1 MIRARKEDI
10 MKELFNIEPHQNGPG
25 FLMRLKTG
33 KIDVPDDRGGYIIS
47 SGCGSG
53 KTESIKSLIRNKYNE
68 GILYCVDTREEL
80 DKMYNWIIDNLVN
93 TDSGLKREDVMIIS
107 SDDEHCISLSEY
119 KDNPEIIMQKKILL
133 ITHVRFWT
141 DLINFFLIYKPIS
154 GVDVFDGDFKKLMTR
169 EDLRGYI
176 VFDETPTF
184 IKPFAVFSP
193 VMMGNFI
200 KVDNNG
206 EMVCKSES
214 EIRSFYNKFI
224 KDTPSDIFNHKYRIG
239 RIKKEVA
246 LNMIPRK
253 ISSWLKSEN
262 KNFEISFYPIDLC
275 FKDIT
280 IGTHI
285 LIFEGVGD
293 VLFKGADNYKLL
305 DTAAKYNTKTTF
317 TKLDLYLKRNRIDED
332 IFSKAMD
339 KLKKIIT
346 VPTLIVSWKDV
357 NREKTEP
364 GCSLFRRKIMDE
376 LTIRN
381 IDSRLFHVTYY
392 GANDNKSTNSF
403 RDFKQVILLGDWSL
417 PNTESAKIRRAF
429 GTGTEIEDLKDWYF
443 VQLISRIGIRK
454 HIEGDT
460 YNVFYTSDFGDEFI
474 ERLSSYINDNV
485 ITNKTVS
492 PINDWEKVIDSMK
505 FRKNIKEEIKK
516 LVMNDKELQEAI
528 VCRKDYSINVTFD
541 YLEGIGIKRNSRERR
556 NYKTLADNLMLLNVF
571 LEIS

>member
-1 MIRARKEDI
+1 

-33 KIDVPDDRGGYIIS
+33 EIDVPDDRGGYIIS

-53 KTESIKSLIRNKYNE
+53 KTESIKSLIRNKYDD

-80 DKMYNWIIDNLVN
+80 EKMYRWIIDNLV
-93 TDSGLKREDVMIIS
+93 DVMPGLKKEDVMIIS
-107 SDDEHCISLSEY
+107 SDDEHYISLSEY

-154 GVDVFDGDFKKLMTR
+154 GVDVFDGDFRKLMTR
-169 EDLRGYI
+169 KDLRGYI
-176 VFDETPTF
+176 IFDETPTF

-317 TKLDLYLKRNRIDED
+317 TKLDLCLKRNRIDED
-332 IFSKAMD
+332 MFSKAMD
-339 KLKKIIT
+339 ELKKIIT

-460 YNVFYTSDFGDEFI
+460 YSVFYTSDFGDEFI

-505 FRKNIKEEIKK
+505 FRKNIKEEIKM

-528 VCRKDYSINVTFD
+528 VCRKDYNINVTFD

>member
-1 MIRARKEDI
+1 

-33 KIDVPDDRGGYIIS
+33 EIDVPDDRGGYIIS

-53 KTESIKSLIRNKYNE
+53 KTESIKSLIRNKYDD

-80 DKMYNWIIDNLVN
+80 DKMYRWIIENLVN
-93 TDSGLKREDVMIIS
+93 TGSGLKREDVMIIS
-107 SDDEHCISLSEY
+107 SDDEHYISLSEY

-154 GVDVFDGDFKKLMTR
+154 GVDVFDGDFRKLMTR
-169 EDLRGYI
+169 KDLRGYI

-200 KVDNNG
+200 KMDNNG

-224 KDTPSDIFNHKYRIG
+224 KDTPSDIFNHKYKIG

-317 TKLDLYLKRNRIDED
+317 TKLDLCLKRNRIDED
-332 IFSKAMD
+332 MFSKAMD
-339 KLKKIIT
+339 ELKKIIT

-364 GCSLFRRKIMDE
+364 GCSLFRRKIMDA

-381 IDSRLFHVTYY
+381 IAPSLFHVTYY

-460 YNVFYTSDFGDEFI
+460 YSVFYTSDFGDEFI

-505 FRKNIKEEIKK
+505 FRKNIKDEIKI

-528 VCRKDYSINVTFD
+528 VCRKDYRINVTFD

>member
-1 MIRARKEDI
+1 
-10 MKELFNIEPHQNGPG
+10 MKELFNIEPHNTGPG

-33 KIDVPDDRGGYIIS
+33 EIDVPDDRGGYIIS

-53 KTESIKSLIRNKYNE
+53 KTESIKSLIRNKYND

-80 DKMYNWIIDNLVN
+80 DKMYNWIIDNLVGVMP
-93 TDSGLKREDVMIIS
+93 GLKKEDVMIIS

-169 EDLRGYI
+169 KDLRGYI
-176 VFDETPTF
+176 IFDETPTF

-206 EMVCKSES
+206 EMVCKPES
-214 EIRSFYNKFI
+214 EIMSFYNKFI
-224 KDTPSDIFNHKYRIG
+224 KDTPSDIFNHKYKIG

-317 TKLDLYLKRNRIDED
+317 TKLDLCLKRNRIDED
-332 IFSKAMD
+332 MFSKAMD
-339 KLKKIIT
+339 ELKKIIT

-364 GCSLFRRKIMDE
+364 GCSLFRRKIKDE

-460 YNVFYTSDFGDEFI
+460 YSVFYTSDFGDEFI

-505 FRKNIKEEIKK
+505 FRKNIKDEIKK

-528 VCRKDYSINVTFD
+528 VCRKDYRINVTFD

>member
-1 MIRARKEDI
+1 
-10 MKELFNIEPHQNGPG
+10 MKELFNIEPHSTGPG

-33 KIDVPDDRGGYIIS
+33 EIDVPDDRGGYIIS

-80 DKMYNWIIDNLVN
+80 DKMYRWIIDNLV
-93 TDSGLKREDVMIIS
+93 DVMPGLKKEDVMIIS
-107 SDDEHCISLSEY
+107 SDDEHYISLSEY

-154 GVDVFDGDFKKLMTR
+154 GVDVFDGDFRKLMTR
-169 EDLRGYI
+169 DDLRGYI

-200 KVDNNG
+200 KMDNNG
-206 EMVCKSES
+206 EIVCKSES
-214 EIRSFYNKFI
+214 EIRLFYNKFI

-317 TKLDLYLKRNRIDED
+317 TKLDLCLKRNRIDED
-332 IFSKAMD
+332 MFSKTMD
-339 KLKKIIT
+339 ELKKIIT

-381 IDSRLFHVTYY
+381 IDSRLFYVTYY

-460 YNVFYTSDFGDEFI
+460 YSVFYTSDFGDEFI

-485 ITNKTVS
+485 ITNKSVS
-492 PINDWEKVIDSMK
+492 PINDWEKIIDSMK

-556 NYKTLADNLMLLNVF
+556 NYKVLTDNLMLLNVCMV
-571 LEIS
+571 IS

>member
-1 MIRARKEDI
+1 
-10 MKELFNIEPHQNGPG
+10 
-25 FLMRLKTG
+25 
-33 KIDVPDDRGGYIIS
+33 
-47 SGCGSG
+47 
-53 KTESIKSLIRNKYNE
+53 
-68 GILYCVDTREEL
+68 
-80 DKMYNWIIDNLVN
+80 MYRWIIDNLV
-93 TDSGLKREDVMIIS
+93 DVMPGLKKEDVMIIS

-154 GVDVFDGDFKKLMTR
+154 GVDVFDGDFRKLMTR
-169 EDLRGYI
+169 DDLRGYI

-200 KVDNNG
+200 KMDNNG
-206 EMVCKSES
+206 EIVCKSES
-214 EIRSFYNKFI
+214 EIRLFYNKFI

-317 TKLDLYLKRNRIDED
+317 TKLDLCLKRNRIDED
-332 IFSKAMD
+332 MFSKTMD
-339 KLKKIIT
+339 ELKKIIT

-381 IDSRLFHVTYY
+381 IDSRLFYVTYY

-460 YNVFYTSDFGDEFI
+460 YSVFYTSDFGDEFI

-485 ITNKTVS
+485 ITNKSVS
-492 PINDWEKVIDSMK
+492 PINDWEKIIDSMK

-556 NYKTLADNLMLLNVF
+556 NYKVLTDNLMLLNVCMV
-571 LEIS
+571 IS